1 MSNPTSPARHALWL
15 ALAALASFTG
25 SATLIKWNGVV
36 AGQAAGAPD
45 SGVPALGLIVLVILL
60 ALGGLVLAA
69 MAGKDLLDLRR
80 QSQVR

>member
-1 MSNPTSPARHALWL
+1 MSASTSPARHALWL

-25 SATLIKWNGVV
+25 SAALIKWNSVV
-36 AGQAAGAPD
+36 AVQAAGAPE
-45 SGVPALGLIVLVILL
+45 SGVSALGLIALVILL
-60 ALGGLVLAA
+60 ALGGLILAA